1 MSAAERRVLG
11 YMTQERDDLLPKEI
25 ADWEKDVM
33 KECGMPERKNSR
45 LTSEDMQRRA
55 DAEAEAQFLGMSEM
69 RLAENS

>member
-55 DAEAEAQFLGMSEM
+55 EMDAMEQFLGMSEIQREGM
-69 RLAENS
+69 